1 MTDLATKPAPG
12 ADDAGDAAAAA
23 AAPVEW
29 APAEPEPRKRRLG
42 LWIGIPAALL
52 LAGAGAC
59 SAILI
64 APGVEAAG
72 ADIGWQTPGA
82 AGEAIA
88 AGIADTEVTIT
99 TAAGEATFTGAEL
112 GASVDAQAVAEK
124 AFGDHPLWN
133 VGAWNPGAVPVDVAV
148 DVDTALAAVE
158 AEIPG
163 IFTAPVNAE
172 VTYDEGAGTY
182 SVVDAKAGSGI
193 DVDALAADISRALS
207 AGGDVSVEA
216 QASEVEADIT
226 TAEAQAQAEA
236 LNGLIHDAGFYVED
250 EKVVGIDPA
259 QAASWVQV
267 SSEGE
272 EISLSVDQQAV
283 AAAVAETVAS
293 LPEKVNREVVN
304 EEIVTNSA
312 GDHLRTIQEGQNGWG
327 LESTDGIAEKF
338 AEQLAGGNGVYQLP
352 VKEIPFETTLLHRW
366 IEVDKSAGTT
376 ILYENDKVVDTYA
389 IALGKPG
396 HDTQEGRFTVY
407 GQLTIQDMGSCDAEG
422 NYVPGGSFD
431 YCTADVPWVTYFNGD
446 QGFHG
451 TYWHSNFGAG
461 AYMSH
466 GCVNMT
472 IAAAERV
479 YYFAQTGT
487 EVWVHA

>member
-1 MTDLATKPAPG
+1 MTRPL
-12 ADDAGDAAAAA
+12 
-23 AAPVEW
+23 
-29 APAEPEPRKRRLG
+29 RKLYV
-42 LWIGIPAALL
+42 AL
-52 LAGAGAC
+52 
-59 SAILI
+59 
-64 APGVEAAG
+64 
-72 ADIGWQTPGA
+72 
-82 AGEAIA
+82 
-88 AGIADTEVTIT
+88 
-99 TAAGEATFTGAEL
+99 FL
-112 GASVDAQAVAEK
+112 GALVLVFLWSLRGVLSYQLPNQFSVLD
-124 AFGDHPLWN
+124 G
-133 VGAWNPGAVPVDVAV
+133 G
-148 DVDTALAAVE
+148 LAKTFE
-158 AEIPG
+158 SH
-163 IFTAPVNAE
+163 
-172 VTYDEGAGTY
+172 YD
-182 SVVDAKAGSGI
+182 K
-193 DVDALAADISRALS
+193 
-207 AGGDVSVEA
+207 
-216 QASEVEADIT
+216 
-226 TAEAQAQAEA
+226 
-236 LNGLIHDAGFYVED
+236 
-250 EKVVGIDPA
+250 
-259 QAASWVQV
+259 
-267 SSEGE
+267 
-272 EISLSVDQQAV
+272 
-283 AAAVAETVAS
+283 
-293 LPEKVNREVVN
+293 
-304 EEIVTNSA
+304 
-312 GDHLRTIQEGQNGWG
+312 
-327 LESTDGIAEKF
+327 
-338 AEQLAGGNGVYQLP
+338 QLP